1 MSPSTLPKH
10 LRQRIYLGLGLFALG
25 LVLPALVW
33 LSFPAPAAPALA
45 AQPTLTPAIIRVGG
59 ALDEPIPANWE
70 SPQLNPDLE
79 RAVLEIAETLP
90 LSETTVLS
98 ATLPVTTED
107 FAVEA
112 PALVAS
118 EALNLR
124 DGPGGRYV
132 ALQVLPQHT
141 PLTVVGRHEGWYQVV
156 TEAGVLGWADGDFVA
171 TSVVS
176 TSLPAVEEI
185 PDPAPAL
192 LAQLDAD
199 AANLR
204 AGPSRDFAAL
214 DVLSPDDGAV
224 TLLTRREDWYNVRT
238 SAGAEGWVSA
248 DLLDT
253 SDYIAR
259 RVPVLTASPQA
270 LEAVRL
276 ARRYIGYEYVW
287 GGETPRQGFD
297 CSGLVMYV
305 YGKLGVEMPHGSIEQ
320 WTSGI
325 GTRIKHQR
333 NLQPGDIVYFK
344 NTYRRGISHV
354 GIYAGN
360 RLVIQA
366 VSEKAGIRVSSLDE
380 DYWASRYVGAIR
392 IFE

>member
-1 MSPSTLPKH
+1 MRPILPPTPMRK
-10 LRQRIYLGLGLFALG
+10 RIYLGLGLFALG
-25 LVLPALVW
+25 LALPTLVW
-33 LSFPAPAAPALA
+33 LSFPAPAATQLA
-45 AQPTLTPAIIRVGG
+45 APTPTAQIVRVGR
-59 ALDEPIPANWE
+59 APDEPIPANWE
-70 SPQLNPDLE
+70 APRLNPELE
-79 RAVLEIAETLP
+79 AAVLEIADTLP
-90 LSETTVLS
+90 LSETSVLS
-98 ATLPVTTED
+98 ATLPVTTAS
-107 FAVEA
+107 FATEA

-132 ALQVLPQHT
+132 ALQVLPLHT
-141 PLTVVGRHEGWYQVV
+141 PLTVVGRHDGWYQVV
-156 TEAGVLGWADGDFVA
+156 TEAGVLGWADDEFVA

-176 TSLPAVEEI
+176 SSLPLIEEV

-192 LAQLDAD
+192 VAELDAD

-224 TLLTRREDWYNVRT
+224 TLLTRREGWYNVRT
-238 SAGAEGWVSA
+238 GAGAEGWVSA
-248 DLLDT
+248 DLLAT

-259 RVPVLTASPQA
+259 RVPVLSANPEA

-276 ARRYIGYEYVW
+276 ARRYIGYAYVW
-287 GGETPRQGFD
+287 GGASPRQGFD
-297 CSGLVMYV
+297 CSGLVKYV
-305 YGKLGVEMPHGSIEQ
+305 YGKLGVELPHGSIQQ
-320 WTSGI
+320 WNSGI
-325 GTRIKHQR
+325 GTRITGQR

-366 VSEKAGIRVSSLDE
+366 ISENVGIRVSSLDE
-380 DYWASRYVGAIR
+380 DYWASRYAGAIR